1 MVALLSSFAGRFFPL
16 LISLHPFLIF
26 SVLSPRLSLPDY
38 LFSFHRSLSFP
49 PSLLL
54 THSLSLPASLS
65 HSPFSLHLSLPLSLP
80 PFFPYSITSLPHSL
94 PPFLPPSFPSSLPP
108 LFHHFPSSFPLSL
121 PPFLPYSITS
131 LPHSLSHPVPPSL
144 LYSITPFI
152 LPAPPTSHRSYTN
165 LFSQQLLTIDGEQL
179 RQDPI
184 QVMEQVQ
191 SFIGVKTII
200 DYGTK
205 LR

>member
-94 PPFLPPSFPSSLPP
+94 
-108 LFHHFPSSFPLSL
+108 
-121 PPFLPYSITS
+121 
-131 LPHSLSHPVPPSL
+131 SHPVPPSL